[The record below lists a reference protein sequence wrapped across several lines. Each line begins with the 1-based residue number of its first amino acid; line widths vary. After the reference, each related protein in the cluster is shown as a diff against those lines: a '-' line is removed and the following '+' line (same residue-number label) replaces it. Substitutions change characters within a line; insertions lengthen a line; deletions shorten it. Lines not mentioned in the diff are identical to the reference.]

1 MNHILRLLFI
11 GFFSTL
17 VFIAGCSGNS
27 NSGVNK
33 DPIQDLDG
41 DGIAD
46 IVDPDI
52 DGDGI
57 PNEQDPD
64 DDNDGV
70 EDSVD
75 PTPPVKPG
83 TKTCTAA
90 SILPPEGDDH
100 QLGDM
105 GELGWELLPEGCVLP
120 VARAAGQGVPVS
132 ATKDDDGEA
141 SDATAKAGN
150 CDGRTPEQVQCGV
163 DIEIPKGCGAT
174 GEEVTDVTY
183 DISEIGKA
191 LGDIDLSKGVYKQ
204 TNKHRMPECPDGG
217 TEPEPAQCPEG
228 ATGEYGDCDC
238 GRGKGY
244 NPDTNQCVEPNFEF
258 KFGSDRY
265 QIPYAVDALGNIE
278 VEVPAGKKAF
288 IYSGDGART
297 KLSDWAR
304 PSYSGSFSGEH
315 YLQIKLTG
323 GSPCQNQMVTI
334 YKNTGLYTSD
344 FGSPST
350 NKQPFENWEELRAS
364 EFGSCDLNQDW
375 PCDGCT
381 KGNFFLN
388 LGEGEH
394 TITKY
399 SVKKATSPV
408 TVLSTDVDNDG
419 IPNDSDPDVDGDG
432 IPNTSDKDIDGDGIE
447 NKNDP
452 DIDGDGIPNTSDKDI
467 DGDGI
472 ENKNDPD
479 IDGDGIKNGIDKDSD
494 GDGTPDAEDETPGGV
509 S

>member
-1 MNHILRLLFI
+1 MNHILRLFFI

-163 DIEIPKGCGAT
+163 DIEKPKGCGAT

-191 LGDIDLSKGVYKQ
+191 LG
-204 TNKHRMPECPDGG
+204 
-217 TEPEPAQCPEG
+217 
-228 ATGEYGDCDC
+228 
-238 GRGKGY
+238 
-244 NPDTNQCVEPNFEF
+244 
-258 KFGSDRY
+258 
-265 QIPYAVDALGNIE
+265 
-278 VEVPAGKKAF
+278 
-288 IYSGDGART
+288 
-297 KLSDWAR
+297 
-304 PSYSGSFSGEH
+304 
-315 YLQIKLTG
+315 
-323 GSPCQNQMVTI
+323 
-334 YKNTGLYTSD
+334 
-344 FGSPST
+344 
-350 NKQPFENWEELRAS
+350 
-364 EFGSCDLNQDW
+364 
-375 PCDGCT
+375 
-381 KGNFFLN
+381 
-388 LGEGEH
+388 
-394 TITKY
+394 
-399 SVKKATSPV
+399 
-408 TVLSTDVDNDG
+408 
-419 IPNDSDPDVDGDG
+419 
-432 IPNTSDKDIDGDGIE
+432 
-447 NKNDP
+447 
-452 DIDGDGIPNTSDKDI
+452 
-467 DGDGI
+467 
-472 ENKNDPD
+472 
-479 IDGDGIKNGIDKDSD
+479 
-494 GDGTPDAEDETPGGV
+494 
-509 S
+509 